1 MNDEF
6 LHALRRDPP
15 PEFARE
21 LKRRLQGQPDSR
33 SNRFWIVR
41 TMLAALLIGGFAMA
55 AALLLR
61 GGDEPAREDPPVA
74 RSAPNSPKPALQ
86 PAVTAQ
92 PERQVTRNDSPAAQP
107 QAPVQAQEA
116 KDIPLALVTTS
127 LTRPLAEA
135 LAETLGRYY
144 GLARPRVMT
153 MDDYEAFRAL
163 CANADFVMA
172 SRRIDDVELANCRKW
187 GIDVVEWKLGYQAV
201 VLTAGPSADPVT
213 LTPREVFRAL
223 ARRIPDASDPTRL
236 IDNPNSTWH
245 DVDPRFDFLSID
257 VLARASATTRA
268 TFVRLIMEA
277 GCDTY
282 PWIRALR
289 GSDRPR
295 YEDTCH
301 QLRSDGRYREVDLS
315 HTLMTQKLWAE
326 PNWLVVL
333 DYSDYA
339 PHRHDL
345 LGTKLDGPAP
355 TLATLTDGTYPA
367 ARPVYVYG
375 QRRQLDANTGAR
387 MLALS
392 LNNMYD
398 FAWHSLPGLV
408 PLDEVERRQQKEEH
422 RK

>member
-21 LKRRLQGQPDSR
+21 LKRRLQGQSGSR
-33 SNRFWIVR
+33 STRFWTMR
-41 TMLAALLIGGFAMA
+41 TMLAALLIGGVAVA
-55 AALLLR
+55 AALMLR

-74 RSAPNSPKPALQ
+74 RSAPSTPQPVLQ
-86 PAVTAQ
+86 PALTAQ
-92 PERQVTRNDSPAAQP
+92 PERQVTRNDSPAAQS
-107 QAPVQAQEA
+107 QAQEPEA
-116 KDIPLALVTTS
+116 KDIPVALVTTS

-135 LAETLGRYY
+135 LAEMLGRFY

-163 CANADFVMA
+163 CVNADFVMA
-172 SRRIDDVELANCRKW
+172 SRRIDAVELENCRKW
-187 GIDVVEWKLGYQAV
+187 GIDLVEWKLGYQAV

-213 LTPREVFRAL
+213 LTPREVFLAL
-223 ARRIPDASDPTRL
+223 ARRIPDASDPARL
-236 IDNPNSTWH
+236 IDNPNVTWH
-245 DVDPRFDFLSID
+245 DVDPRFDFLNID

-268 TFVRLIMEA
+268 TFVRLVMEA
-277 GCDTY
+277 GCETY

-289 GSDRPR
+289 GRDRPR

-301 QLRSDGRYREVDLS
+301 QLRSDGRYREVELS

-375 QRRQLDANTGAR
+375 QRRQLDANSGAR
-387 MLALS
+387 TLALS

-398 FAWHSLPGLV
+398 FAWQSLPGLV